1 MKLLLV
7 STSLLISLGLPQDDP
22 PAEEPT
28 IGELVAIV
36 RNTRL
41 DLVDREPAMQA
52 LLDRGVEGAGALT
65 RELERQGSNLVREWT
80 KKRKA
85 LLKDFARAAP
95 RHVEARLTRTV
106 RAEIEELRARVL
118 GHSRDG
124 GLTKETV
131 RTVCDPAV
139 EELEGWLALNHR
151 ELLAADEDLGEL
163 EDEALSLATDAWV
176 VADWWDDAAEV
187 LAGDPAGARYL
198 ARAERPEDLEG
209 AGEALSHALE
219 ELAVRATPMTSGDLK
234 ALDSNAELAGK
245 LDPEEFAGVRIL
257 NLRRV
262 YLGLPALTL
271 DLKLTAAS
279 RSHSRDM
286 VEHGFFAHD
295 SPIAGRETPWKR
307 AAQEGTSAGAENIA
321 AGQSTGEGAIQAWWY
336 SPGHHRNMMGGH
348 ARVGLGRHA
357 STWTQLF
364 GS

>member
-1 MKLLLV
+1 
-7 STSLLISLGLPQDDP
+7 
-22 PAEEPT
+22 
-28 IGELVAIV
+28 
-36 RNTRL
+36 
-41 DLVDREPAMQA
+41 
-52 LLDRGVEGAGALT
+52 
-65 RELERQGSNLVREWT
+65 
-80 KKRKA
+80 
-85 LLKDFARAAP
+85 
-95 RHVEARLTRTV
+95 
-106 RAEIEELRARVL
+106 
-118 GHSRDG
+118 
-124 GLTKETV
+124 
-131 RTVCDPAV
+131 
-139 EELEGWLALNHR
+139 
-151 ELLAADEDLGEL
+151 
-163 EDEALSLATDAWV
+163 
-176 VADWWDDAAEV
+176 
-187 LAGDPAGARYL
+187 
-198 ARAERPEDLEG
+198 
-209 AGEALSHALE
+209 
-219 ELAVRATPMTSGDLK
+219 MTSGDLK